1 MGCILS
7 AISKAD
13 FETERKMNKINRDMF
28 VIQGLIGEGGF
39 GKVLIAT
46 LGNNYFKRFAIKEI
60 DKVFVL
66 VHAYTSMNFINHLKF
81 IPYAKLESFTET

>member
-13 FETERKMNKINRDMF
+13 FEIERKMNKINRDMF

-60 DKVFVL
+60 DKVFLL
-66 VHAYTSMNFINHLKF
+66 VYAHTSINFINHLKF
-81 IPYAKLESFTET
+81 ISYSKLESFTET